1 MGLAT
6 VWAVL
11 RIPTRRAASLSF
23 VLYAAG
29 LLSLA
34 AVLVAG
40 VRINGATRWFRLG
53 PLSLQPSE
61 FAKLF
66 AMLYLARFLS
76 WPDRSGTWKGF
87 VSAWILAGL
96 PIVLIQ
102 LQPDLTTAMLLAPSA
117 FAMLWISGV
126 SLRRWATFGACAA
139 GLFAIL
145 WFSGAIHDYQKSRVT
160 TFLKKY
166 GIGSVSA
173 ADHRRMAEREAYQ
186 EIQARI
192 AIGSGGILGKG
203 YLSGT
208 QNQLAVIPMS
218 SSDFIYAVVA
228 EEWGFVGSLVLLGL
242 YAALVLELFQAAR
255 RSGDPFGQLFA
266 AGFAAHLACQVVINL
281 AMATGIFPV
290 VGIPLPL
297 VSAGGSSIVATL
309 AGLAVCARIASSEE

>member
-1 MGLAT
+1 M
-6 VWAVL
+6 
-11 RIPTRRAASLSF
+11 
-23 VLYAAG
+23 
-29 LLSLA
+29 
-34 AVLVAG
+34 
-40 VRINGATRWFRLG
+40 
-53 PLSLQPSE
+53 
-61 FAKLF
+61 
-66 AMLYLARFLS
+66 
-76 WPDRSGTWKGF
+76 
-87 VSAWILAGL
+87 
-96 PIVLIQ
+96 
-102 LQPDLTTAMLLAPSA
+102 
-117 FAMLWISGV
+117 
-126 SLRRWATFGACAA
+126 
-139 GLFAIL
+139 FAIL

-218 SSDFIYAVVA
+218 SSDFIYAGVA
-228 EEWGFVGSLVLLGL
+228 EEWGLVGSLVLLGL

-297 VSAGGSSIVATL
+297 VSYGGTAMCSAWVALGFLQSVRRTDRL
-309 AGLAVCARIASSEE
+309 T